1 MDRILDPSSE
11 SAAPANSAAHEAET
25 LARIAARDRM
35 AFRSLYLAYYSRLYR
50 FVLRI
55 VQRPELA
62 EEVVDDVMLAVWRK
76 AASFRGE
83 AVVSTWLFGIAYRQ
97 ALKSLRRR
105 PREQALDSVAEPGD
119 LQPGPEEAADRGLVH
134 RRIRLALAE
143 LSAEHRAVVELTYF
157 LGYSCRE
164 VARIVDCPVNTV
176 KTRLFHARLRLRE
189 QLAETSTEVE
199 S

>member
-11 SAAPANSAAHEAET
+11 TAAPASGAAHEAET

-76 AASFRGE
+76 AGSFRGE

-105 PREQALDSVAEPGD
+105 PREQALDSVAEQSD
-119 LQPGPEEAADRGLVH
+119 LQPGPEEAADRGLVQ

-157 LGYSCRE
+157 LGYSCQE
-164 VARIVDCPVNTV
+164 VARIVACPVNTV
-176 KTRLFHARLRLRE
+176 KTRLFHARLWLRE
-189 QLAETSTEVE
+189 QLAQASPEVE
-199 S
+199 P